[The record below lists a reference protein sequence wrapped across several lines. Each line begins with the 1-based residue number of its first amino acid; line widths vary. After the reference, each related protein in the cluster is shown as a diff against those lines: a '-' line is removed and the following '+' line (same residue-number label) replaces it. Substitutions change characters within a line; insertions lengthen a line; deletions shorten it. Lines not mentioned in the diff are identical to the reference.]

1 MEIFKTAK
9 VTFDFMV
16 TMATACIRELRN
28 AHQKIPH
35 KILGKVV
42 KFWFKILTVQ
52 KLFEKILGGAE
63 SSPQAR

>member
-16 TMATACIRELRN
+16 TMATVYIKELWN

-35 KILGKVV
+35 KSLGEVM
-42 KFWFKILTVQ
+42 KFWL
-52 KLFEKILGGAE
+52 
-63 SSPQAR
+63 